1 MENKSIINILIYEL
15 SKVSY
20 ILMKISTI
28 KMTIRVEGCCSVS
41 KLCLTLQLHGLQHAI
56 FFCPSLFSRVCSNS
70 CPLSQ

>member
-1 MENKSIINILIYEL
+1 MENKSIITILIYEL

-41 KLCLTLQLHGLQHAI
+41 KLCMTLQLHGLQHAI
-56 FFCPSLFSRVCSNS
+56 FFVLHYFPGFAQTHVH
-70 CPLSQ
+70 